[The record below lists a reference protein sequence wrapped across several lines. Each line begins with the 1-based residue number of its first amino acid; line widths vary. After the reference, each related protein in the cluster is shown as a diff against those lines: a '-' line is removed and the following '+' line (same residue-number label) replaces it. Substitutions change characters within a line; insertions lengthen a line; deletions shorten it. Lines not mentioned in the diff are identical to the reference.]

1 MALYLNDKE
10 VADLL
15 PMNECVEVLDKA
27 FADAG
32 AGKVDN
38 QPRNRI
44 RMPGGFFHF
53 MVASNQGQ
61 GVFGYK
67 AYPSFAGGTKM
78 VVMLYDYET
87 GELLSC
93 MEGGRL
99 GQIRT
104 GAASGL
110 ATKYMAKKDAAT
122 VAVIGSGFQAR
133 TQLEAVCAVRD
144 IKGVKVF
151 SRREE
156 RRTAFAERSSE
167 RLMVDVKA
175 VDNAQECVEGAD
187 VVLSL
192 IHI

>member
-61 GVFGYK
+61 
-67 AYPSFAGGTKM
+67 S
-78 VVMLYDYET
+78 
-87 GELLSC
+87 
-93 MEGGRL
+93 
-99 GQIRT
+99 I
-104 GAASGL
+104 
-110 ATKYMAKKDAAT
+110 
-122 VAVIGSGFQAR
+122 
-133 TQLEAVCAVRD
+133 
-144 IKGVKVF
+144 
-151 SRREE
+151 
-156 RRTAFAERSSE
+156 
-167 RLMVDVKA
+167 
-175 VDNAQECVEGAD
+175 
-187 VVLSL
+187 
-192 IHI
+192 